1 MGKEGIL
8 TVDLH
13 GCNQYQA
20 RIRLDSAFRRV
31 GREVYRIRVI
41 HGHNGGTVLRELT
54 RAYEN
59 HPKVKRMIAAE
70 GDTTFILREI

>member
-1 MGKEGIL
+1 MGKDGIL

-20 RIRLDSAFRRV
+20 KIRLDSAFRRV

-54 RAYEN
+54 RTYET
-59 HPKVKRMIAAE
+59 HPKVKRMIVTAGE
-70 GDTTFILREI
+70 TVFVLREI

>member
-1 MGKEGIL
+1 MGKNGFL

-20 RIRLDSAFRRV
+20 KIRLDSAFRRA
-31 GREVYRIRVI
+31 GGDVYRIRVI

-54 RAYEN
+54 RTYEN
-59 HPKVKRMIAAE
+59 HPKVKRMIAAAGE
-70 GDTTFILREI
+70 TVFILREI